1 MSNKIKVV
9 LISCVSQKTS
19 YPARIKDLY
28 ISPLFK
34 KTWDYTI
41 TLERPQEI
49 YILSAL
55 HGLIKWDTVCEP
67 YDKTLLDMSKEESL
81 EWAKK
86 VKEQIT
92 ETFLKDKKIEDYE
105 FVIFAG
111 SKYYENLL
119 DFFPEGSYRLPLG
132 ALPIGKR
139 LGALTTALKYVKA
152 INLEDYK

>member
-1 MSNKIKVV
+1 MSKKTKVV

-19 YPARIKDLY
+19 YPTRIKDLY

-41 TLERPQEI
+41 KFERPQEI

-81 EWAKK
+81 EWATK
-86 VKEQIT
+86 VKEQIM

-132 ALPIGKR
+132 TLPIGKR
-139 LGALTTALKYVKA
+139 LGALTTALKYVKE
-152 INLEDYK
+152 INLDDYK